1 MDPFSKREIKP
12 KIGCIMMKIIGQL
25 VLWKQNLTN
34 YMKIVKVSVKITRNV
49 LNSICNIGKIVQK
62 NNILLKVNKIKL
74 KTLIKKKS
82 LET

>member
-1 MDPFSKREIKP
+1 
-12 KIGCIMMKIIGQL
+12 MMKIIGQL